1 MPSQILIVALGA
13 DHGAVVAAQLQRR
26 QVQPDAR
33 LVAGALQ
40 VSPDDGVGRYA
51 AGGTEDLPPGL
62 SGRLHGPGHQ
72 RVADR
77 LGEVPARP
85 PGPGAPPPA
94 VRGGPDSPPPS

>member
-51 AGGTEDLPPGL
+51 AGGTEDLPPG
-62 SGRLHGPGHQ
+62 
-72 RVADR
+72 
-77 LGEVPARP
+77 
-85 PGPGAPPPA
+85 PGAPPPA
-94 VRGGPDSPPPS
+94 VRDGPDSPPPS